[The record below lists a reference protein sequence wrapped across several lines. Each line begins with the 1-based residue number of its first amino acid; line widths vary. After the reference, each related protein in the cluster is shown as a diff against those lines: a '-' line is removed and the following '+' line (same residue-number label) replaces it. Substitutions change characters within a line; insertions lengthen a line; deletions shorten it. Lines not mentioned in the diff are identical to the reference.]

1 MLIQQRAL
9 NAEIG
14 EEKRVERERIAA
26 KRKRREENRLKT
38 GSKLQ
43 LISDPKKIKKMSKK
57 NLRTIVT
64 ADTTGVAPVDKG
76 AGIEVVAKPKRLRGK
91 K

>member
-9 NAEIG
+9 NAEIAA
-14 EEKRVERERIAA
+14 EKRAERERIEA
-26 KRKRREENRLKT
+26 KRKRREENRQRT

-43 LISDPKKIKKMSKK
+43 LISDPRKIKKMSKK
-57 NLRTIVT
+57 NLRTIIT

-76 AGIEVVAKPKRLRGK
+76 AGVEVVAKAKHLRGK